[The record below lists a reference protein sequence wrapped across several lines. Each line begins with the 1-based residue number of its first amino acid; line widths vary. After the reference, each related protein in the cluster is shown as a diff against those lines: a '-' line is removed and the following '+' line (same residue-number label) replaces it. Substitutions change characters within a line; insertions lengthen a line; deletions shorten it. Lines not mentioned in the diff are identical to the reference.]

1 MPNLRTPEEV
11 MDFIKNHC
19 FENRYHFQATRALI
33 LWKYGR
39 IKELKEL
46 NYKYPFNPSISMDLP
61 IITANDAIKFLTEK

>member
-1 MPNLRTPEEV
+1 MSNIRTPEEV

-61 IITANDAIKFLTEK
+61 IVTANDVIKFLTEK

>member
-1 MPNLRTPEEV
+1 MPNIRTPEEV

-39 IKELKEL
+39 IKELKDL

>member
-1 MPNLRTPEEV
+1 MPNIRTPEEV

-19 FENRYHFQATRALI
+19 FANRYHFQATRALI

-46 NYKYPFNPSISMDLP
+46 NYKYPFNPGISMDLP
-61 IITANDAIKFLTEK
+61 IVTANDVIKFLTEK

>member
-11 MDFIKNHC
+11 SEFIKNHC
-19 FENRYHFQATRALI
+19 FANRYHFQATRALI

-46 NYKYPFNPSISMDLP
+46 NYKYPFNANISMDLP